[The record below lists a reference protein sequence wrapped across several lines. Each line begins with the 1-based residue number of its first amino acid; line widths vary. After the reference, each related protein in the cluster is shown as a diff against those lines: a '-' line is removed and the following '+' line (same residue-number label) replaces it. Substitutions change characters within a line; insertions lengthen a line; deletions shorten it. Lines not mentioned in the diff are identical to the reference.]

1 MSTFEL
7 MDQLTDRVR
16 MHVVDLNLVH
26 EVLNRLP
33 ESEDGK
39 DLPAYVRVQALVSA
53 YVQLQKRLT
62 DGSLSDGPQGQ
73 GH

>member
-1 MSTFEL
+1 MSTLEL

-33 ESEDGK
+33 ESEEGK

-53 YVQLQKRLT
+53 YVQLQKRITELF
-62 DGSLSDGPQGQ
+62 
-73 GH
+73 

>member
-1 MSTFEL
+1 MSTLEL

-16 MHVVDLNLVH
+16 MHVVDLGLVH

-33 ESEDGK
+33 ESEEGK

-53 YVQLQKRLT
+53 YVQLQKRLA
-62 DGSLSDGPQGQ
+62 DGTVS
-73 GH
+73 

>member
-16 MHVVDLNLVH
+16 MHVTDLNLVH
-26 EVLNRLP
+26 EVLNRFP
-33 ESEDGK
+33 EVETGR
-39 DLPAYVRVQALVSA
+39 DLPAYARVQALVA
-53 YVQLQKRLT
+53 AHVQLQKRFAEST
-62 DGSLSDGPQGQ
+62 VGNGPQGE

>member
-1 MSTFEL
+1 
-7 MDQLTDRVR
+7 

-33 ESEDGK
+33 ETEEGK

-53 YVQLQKRLT
+53 YVQLQKRLADDT
-62 DGSLSDGPQGQ
+62 VA
-73 GH
+73 

>member
-1 MSTFEL
+1 MSTLEL

-33 ESEDGK
+33 ESEEGK

-53 YVQLQKRLT
+53 YVQLQKRLA
-62 DGSLSDGPQGQ
+62 DGTVS
-73 GH
+73 

>member
-1 MSTFEL
+1 MNTL
-7 MDQLTDRVR
+7 DLLDQLTDRVR
-16 MHVVDLNLVH
+16 GDVADLRLVH

-53 YVQLQKRLT
+53 YVQLQKRLA
-62 DGSLSDGPQGQ
+62 DGTVS
-73 GH
+73 

>member
-33 ESEDGK
+33 ETEEGK

-53 YVQLQKRLT
+53 YVQLQKRLADDT
-62 DGSLSDGPQGQ
+62 VA
-73 GH
+73 

>member
-1 MSTFEL
+1 MSTLEL

-26 EVLNRLP
+26 EVLNRMP
-33 ESEDGK
+33 ETEEGK

-53 YVQLQKRLT
+53 YVQLQKRVA
-62 DGSLSDGPQGQ
+62 DGTVE
-73 GH
+73 